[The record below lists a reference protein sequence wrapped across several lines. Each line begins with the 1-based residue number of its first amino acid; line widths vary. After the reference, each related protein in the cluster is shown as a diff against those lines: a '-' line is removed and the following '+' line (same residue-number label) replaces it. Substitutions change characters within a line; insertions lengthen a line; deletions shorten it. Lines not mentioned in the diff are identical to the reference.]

1 MGKFTAFAQGEGLA
15 ATSNLSA
22 DEQKAFG
29 QFMTPPDIAH
39 VMAQRACA
47 GIDRDVVRVLEP
59 SAPFPALLTVDQIRE
74 RLDAI
79 FPEAFPNR
87 GFVDARDSR
96 VGRPAARPHR

>member
-59 SAPFPALLTVDQIRE
+59 SAGAGILAAAVVEVLLD
-74 RLDAI
+74 
-79 FPEAFPNR
+79 
-87 GFVDARDSR
+87 
-96 VGRPAARPHR
+96 RPVPPVRIELTMW